1 MPPKFTLNSAG
12 KSTLSAVRLTPG
24 RERKDE
30 GSTSSDNLTPK
41 RTAFNSNNGQRRSVG
56 AEPGFLGQRRSVGA
70 EPGFLKGTSASQHRS
85 WGYQQSNESLDEE
98 DARYEAEDSAWTCT
112 KWLASLELHHLI
124 SAALRPP
131 EDKQFEK
138 VKALT
143 RDEITKLLAAAKL
156 EGLVD
161 AVVAGVEKL
170 QEQGASTGQELNNKF
185 ATEAKFEMKYGSLD
199 LFYGGLESLIGP
211 PQARTSRRRHN
222 QAACSRAQR

>member
-12 KSTLSAVRLTPG
+12 KSTVSAVRLTPG

-41 RTAFNSNNGQRRSVG
+41 RTAFNSNN
-56 AEPGFLGQRRSVGA
+56 GQRRSVGA